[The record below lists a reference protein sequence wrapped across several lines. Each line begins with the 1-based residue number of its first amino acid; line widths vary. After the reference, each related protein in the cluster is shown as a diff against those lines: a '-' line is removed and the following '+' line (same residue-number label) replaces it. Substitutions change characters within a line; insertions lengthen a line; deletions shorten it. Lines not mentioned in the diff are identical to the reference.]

1 MYIKAERGTV
11 EDKRQREEEEKRKRE
26 NVYIRGGGQ
35 VGELNVYRNNEQTMF
50 ARVYVDDLLFLE
62 QQQEVDK
69 TFKEVQKHVLLR
81 PTGTLGIGQTI

>member
-50 ARVYVDDLLFLE
+50 VRVYVDDLLFLE